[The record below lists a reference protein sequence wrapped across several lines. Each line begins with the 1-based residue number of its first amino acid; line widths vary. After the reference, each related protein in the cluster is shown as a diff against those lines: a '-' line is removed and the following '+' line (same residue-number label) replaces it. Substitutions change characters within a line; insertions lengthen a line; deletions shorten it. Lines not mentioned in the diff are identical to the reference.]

1 MIQVGWVQDTM
12 SLLLDGWVK
21 RVNCFPVVS
30 AQGPAS
36 VVTFTHCWALPVKE
50 CDGECSCRYGLCGL
64 LCNINSIQC
73 MPPVHFRVKTVA
85 VNRKEIFEFV
95 SATVPMW
102 DIVIVFG
109 GESCL

>member
-1 MIQVGWVQDTM
+1 
-12 SLLLDGWVK
+12 
-21 RVNCFPVVS
+21 
-30 AQGPAS
+30 
-36 VVTFTHCWALPVKE
+36 
-50 CDGECSCRYGLCGL
+50 
-64 LCNINSIQC
+64 